1 MIIFSLQRKECQ
13 FKFHSEIENEVR
25 KVILNKDGDKANLA
39 GDIPGRIHEILYL
52 LKFLILH

>member
-1 MIIFSLQRKECQ
+1 M
-13 FKFHSEIENEVR
+13 FHSEIENDVR
-25 KVILNKDGDKANLA
+25 KVILIKDGDKANLA